1 MVGYKYAKCPAH
13 GKRKGREICGRAC
26 GYVELLPAF
35 HRPERDK
42 ATNVKQNED
51 KRYCFDTRTCTDR
64 YICREV

>member
-13 GKRKGREICGRAC
+13 GKRKGRKICGRAC

-51 KRYCFDTRTCTDR
+51 KRYGF
-64 YICREV
+64 